1 MECETME
8 TLFIL
13 TSEIMKKQIY
23 YPIILFLLGM
33 FIFTACEDN
42 YNGPGQ
48 DEGILPD
55 QLTVDIPASLSQE
68 VSAKKSA
75 TIEPLKGEEI
85 YRHLRFFI
93 HSGAHSARLVKHVI
107 FAIRRYNIDQVKTV
121 TYESE
126 DDGRI
131 KNLVVVEGPE
141 FDGRVWE
148 YGLTITD
155 AESEGNED
163 GGKAM
168 QIFWNTRPK
177 EGITLIKPY
186 NLDRTNE
193 RRMAEAMFR
202 IDYSG
207 AGELG
212 YDHHMIVSIA
222 DMPAIDPLLAP
233 FAMDGMKMFVGKKG
247 DVVDVFGNSSHPNA
261 KFLTEHVGYNWAF
274 VASGSET
281 EDIAVAE
288 VGLPLSTVDAE
299 EREVLLEE
307 FSIYNVLYTEV
318 KTVWPDASEEI
329 LNEWLVNTEAPGFFN
344 VEGFIQGGE
353 APGDE
358 FLPLVRRIG
367 ALSPYNPKTIAN
379 LEINFK

>member
-1 MECETME
+1 
-8 TLFIL
+8 
-13 TSEIMKKQIY
+13 MKKLSFYSSIV
-23 YPIILFLLGM
+23 FLLGIL
-33 FIFTACEDN
+33 FFTACEN
-42 YNGPGQ
+42 SFNGPELE
-48 DEGILPD
+48 DSILPD
-55 QLTVDIPASLSQE
+55 QLTVEIPTALSQD

-75 TIEPLKGEEI
+75 AVDTLKGGEI
-85 YRHLRFFI
+85 YRHLIFFI
-93 HSGAHSARLVKHVI
+93 HAGEHSARLVRHVI
-107 FAIRRYNIDQVKTV
+107 WGLRIYKIENVITL

-141 FDGRVWE
+141 FEGRTWE

-155 AESEGNED
+155 AESEGEED

-168 QIFWNTRPK
+168 QIFWNKGPK
-177 EGITLIKPY
+177 EGVTLIKPY

-193 RRMAEAMFR
+193 RLMAQAMFR

-247 DVVDVFGNSSHPNA
+247 DYVDVYGNSSHPNA
-261 KFLTEHVGYNWAF
+261 KFLTEKVGYNWAF
-274 VASGSET
+274 VASGSES

-299 EREVLLEE
+299 GRAVLLEE
-307 FSIYNVLYTEV
+307 NSVYNVLYNEV
-318 KTVWPDASEEI
+318 MTIWPHASEEI
-329 LNEWLVNTEAPGFFN
+329 LNAWLTNTEAPGYFDN
-344 VEGFIQGGE
+344 NGFIQGGE

-358 FLPLVRRIG
+358 FLPLVERIMG
-367 ALSPYNPKTIAN
+367 LSPYNPKSIAN
-379 LEINFK
+379 LEIIFN